1 MYVVEESEDYTIFSS
16 PIVLNGRETNL
27 RFAYLYGETED
38 DGEWLVL
45 GAWDG
50 IDDESGQADKE
61 MTEIQ
66 KGDVIRP
73 IYIVV
78 DQESGDT
85 AEIKGDKYRV
95 KKNFNITEP
104 KLPEGEYYYNF
115 GIDDLY
121 GSTKYLDLVS
131 FWVNKKGKVELSY

>member
-1 MYVVEESEDYTIFSS
+1 
-16 PIVLNGRETNL
+16 
-27 RFAYLYGETED
+27 
-38 DGEWLVL
+38 
-45 GAWDG
+45 
-50 IDDESGQADKE
+50 